1 MDEICKEEKDFLL
14 KRAENSKEKDGSF
27 FQSYFEL
34 KKDEIC

>member
-1 MDEICKEEKDFLL
+1 MDEICKEEKDSLL
-14 KRAENSKEKDGSF
+14 KRVEKNGSF